1 MACRGR
7 DRFGRLSRG
16 YESYAGDD
24 EEAEFDPIRRK
35 YDMQLNQRNDMEEMS
50 WQIAKLR
57 VQVLQMQASTMGKA
71 SKNARVPIEDSF
83 DAPHWC
89 RANFDR
95 LELPEFDGSP
105 YTFSEWLDTLERV
118 FVRHDVSDERKVKLV
133 SKCLKDRIYDWWD
146 DLQVTRQRKGKGKI
160 RDWDDMKKK
169 LKEKYFPW
177 ISTPT
182 LLVTKQ
188 QSGIVSSP
196 KQQVSNCLGSGKLLP
211 AVTPQRHMYEAGS
224 RPGQPFHK
232 YSQACSLPSFGTKK
246 TFVSGQQGRAENG
259 MFSALNQLAD
269 GMLKAANQSHS
280 SAFNGFKCGDPS
292 SKPLDWRKARE
303 NRTLLSGEL
312 LSAEPVCNQPTL
324 DDIHFEDQEECNGDL
339 LEDKM
344 EHNSEYDKVPIFDHY
359 DDEDALV
366 ANGDYFRNASF
377 TSFTCTL

>member
-1 MACRGR
+1 MAYRGDTRGR
-7 DRFGRLSRG
+7 NREF
-16 YESYAGDD
+16 
-24 EEAEFDPIRRK
+24 AEFDPIGRK
-35 YDMQLNQRNDMEEMS
+35 YEVHQNQRNDMEEMS
-50 WQIAKLR
+50 RQIANLR

-133 SKCLKDRIYDWWD
+133 SKCLKGRIYDWWD

-211 AVTPQRHMYEAGS
+211 AVTPQKHMYEAGS

-232 YSQACSLPSFGTKK
+232 YSKADSLPNVGTTNAFGC
-246 TFVSGQQGRAENG
+246 GQKGKAENG
-259 MFSALNQLAD
+259 LVATQNQLVENVL
-269 GMLKAANQSHS
+269 GVENQSQ
-280 SAFNGFKCGDPS
+280 KCW
-292 SKPLDWRKARE
+292 LHM
-303 NRTLLSGEL
+303 LQ
-312 LSAEPVCNQPTL
+312 V
-324 DDIHFEDQEECNGDL
+324 
-339 LEDKM
+339 
-344 EHNSEYDKVPIFDHY
+344 
-359 DDEDALV
+359 
-366 ANGDYFRNASF
+366 
-377 TSFTCTL
+377 